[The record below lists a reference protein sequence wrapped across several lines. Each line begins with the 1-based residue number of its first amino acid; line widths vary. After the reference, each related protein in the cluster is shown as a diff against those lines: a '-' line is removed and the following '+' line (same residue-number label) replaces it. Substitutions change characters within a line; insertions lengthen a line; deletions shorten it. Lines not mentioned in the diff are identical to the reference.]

1 MSYNDTDQAK
11 WRKVLVTEFMSSD
24 ESSYEDGQPAFVV
37 KELPWRSEKVSKF
50 LEKLDKARDIRK
62 TEKANRQIKVVCTRI

>member
-24 ESSYEDGQPAFVV
+24 ESSYEDGQPVFVV
-37 KELPWRSEKVSKF
+37 KELPWRSEKVSKSLTKHEIF
-50 LEKLDKARDIRK
+50 VKLRRPTDKL
-62 TEKANRQIKVVCTRI
+62 KVVCTRI